1 MDGDPSAV
9 RSSASRWQ
17 GFGSAASQAAGQ
29 ITGLDTSQFVGPEGD
44 LFREGLNAQMPGH
57 LRVTGDAFGRV
68 SSGLSVF
75 AGSLSSL
82 QDRMRPLAQR
92 APGLWAALQAARGRA
107 DRAQQADERHEQ
119 EVADRPPEEAAAA
132 APDAYRSDAGAAG
145 SALSQAQRDWDECVA
160 QAGALRGE
168 LATAVRDCVRAVND
182 AKGLRFK
189 ENPKWW
195 DLKGQFTNFVRDNQE
210 LLAQLSGALKIVSLV
225 AGLLSF
231 IPILA
236 PIMGPIAIGSALLA
250 SAIDLSIYAATGKGS
265 LKTILIDVG
274 LNLLPGVGKL
284 ARLGAGAL
292 KGTRVAQAFS
302 SVAARGRNMGS
313 VARWGLANPRANG
326 IEAIKRL
333 ARLDP
338 IDIACGDMVLTQTD
352 VELPGA
358 LPLLLSRTH
367 LSSYRMGS
375 WFGRSWAST
384 LDQRIEVDESGVY
397 VATAD
402 GMTLIYPAGDDG
414 RPDRLPTEGP
424 RWLLA
429 QDPAGGTYQ
438 VTDPTRGWT
447 WHFGPVPGSLA
458 AQLPLVAL
466 TDRNGH
472 RVDVRH
478 DDSGAPVELVHS
490 GGYRVRVRTEENRIV
505 GFDLAGDDTDTELV
519 RFGYDEAGD
528 LTEVVNSSGMPLRF
542 DYDIDGRVTRWAD
555 RNGTEYRYTY
565 DEDGRC
571 VATSGTGGYLTGLLR
586 YDTEA
591 RVTTV
596 VDSLGHATVYALNDL
611 RQAERVT
618 DPLGNVTS
626 STWDRFDRKLSETD
640 ALGRTTRWS
649 YDDDGNLVEVTRPDG
664 SRALASYNE
673 LRQPVVVTDVDGAVW
688 RREYDE
694 RGNLTMVTDPAG
706 AATRYRYDEA
716 GHLSEVIDALGNAL
730 VVATNPTGL
739 ISQLTDPT
747 GAATSYQRDR
757 AGRITM
763 VTDPVGGTTHLG
775 WTVEG
780 RLAWRRSPDGASEE
794 WTYDP
799 EGNLV
804 SHTDQTGATTEFEV
818 GHFDLPVARTG
829 PLGARLA
836 FGYDTELRLTTVT
849 NPQGL
854 VWRYDYD
861 PAGRLVAETD
871 FNGRSQAYTLD
882 AVGQVVSR
890 ANGAEQSIELIRD
903 LLGNV
908 VEKRTPEGV
917 TTFGYDPVGRLLH
930 ATSPDVEL
938 RFERDPLGRVL
949 AEIQDGQPVTSSYDA
964 IGRRTHRRT
973 PSGVESAWEYDGQR
987 PVALHT
993 GGATVSFTYD
1003 AAGRETRRMVG
1014 SLALTQS
1021 WDASHRLLSQILTA
1035 SPTVDGGVPDLV
1047 AHRAYQYRADGHL
1060 TDIADQVTGERRLE
1074 LDRAGRVTAVRA
1086 AEWTERYAYDDAGNV
1101 ASATWSGDTGD
1112 DSDRDVRGEREYTGT
1127 LIRSAGN
1134 VRYEHDAAGRVTL
1147 RQIKQRSTKPLSW
1160 RYTWDS
1166 DDRLVAVATPDG
1178 TRWRYRYDALGR
1190 RVAKQ
1195 RLDADGAVVEQV
1207 DFAWD
1212 GPRLIEQTRRGD
1224 DGDKSSTWEYAP
1236 GAFIPIAQTDGVADQ
1251 GEVDR
1256 RFYAIVTDLV
1266 GTPTELVS
1274 PDGEIAW
1281 QQRTTIWG
1289 IPTHVSATGVD
1300 CPLRFPGHFH
1310 DPETGASSNYHRYYD
1325 PDIARYLSADPLGLV
1340 PGSNPYRYVVN
1351 PFRFVDPLGLSP
1363 YQAGSKIPIYRGT
1376 SRALENHIVSE
1387 TGKVM
1392 SDAAQRAFMESGGVV
1407 DDAARASQDAHQ
1419 AGVRAWGNEQNYA
1432 HAHAE
1437 FGTEM
1442 AEVGERSMI
1451 SFTGDIDTAKNF
1463 AGPNGQIHQAMVDP
1477 SQVIVQSLPGAGESE
1492 ILVRNMIDVL
1502 PWP

>member
-1 MDGDPSAV
+1 MAEFPGHLFKMDGDPSAI

-17 GFGSAASQAAGQ
+17 GFGSAATQAAAQ

-68 SSGLSVF
+68 SSGLTTF

-107 DRAQQADERHEQ
+107 DRAKQADERHEQ

-132 APDAYRSDAGAAG
+132 EPDTYRSDAGAAG

-210 LLAQLSGALKIVSLV
+210 LLAQLSSALKIVSLV

-236 PIMGPIAIGSALLA
+236 PIMAPIAIGTALLA

-292 KGTRVAQAFS
+292 KGTRVAHAFS

-352 VELPGA
+352 VALPGV

-384 LDQRIEVDESGVY
+384 LDQRIEVDDTGVY

-402 GMTLIYPAGDDG
+402 GMTLIYPVGEDG

-424 RWLLA
+424 RWPLT
-429 QDPAGGTYQ
+429 QDPEGGIYR
-438 VTDPTRGWT
+438 VTNPASGWT
-447 WHFGPVPGSLA
+447 WHFGSVPGSLA

-472 RVDVRH
+472 RVEVRH
-478 DDSGAPVELVHS
+478 DDSGAPAELVHS
-490 GGYRVRVRTEENRIV
+490 GGYRVRVRTQENRIV
-505 GFDLAGDDTDTELV
+505 GLDLGEDDTEVV
-519 RFGYDEAGD
+519 RFRYDEAGD
-528 LTEVVNSSGMPLRF
+528 LTEVVNSSGLPLRF

-571 VATSGTGGYLTGLLR
+571 VATAGTGGYLTGLLR

-596 VDSLGHATVYALNDL
+596 VDSLGHATVYELNEL

-618 DPLGNVTS
+618 DALGNVT
-626 STWDRFDRKLSETD
+626 TTVWDRFDRKLSETD

-649 YDDDGNLVEVTRPDG
+649 YDDDGNLVEVTRPDDT
-664 SRALASYNE
+664 RALASYNDVG
-673 LRQPVVVTDVDGAVW
+673 QPVVVTDVDGAIW
-688 RREYDE
+688 RRAYDE

-706 AATRYRYDEA
+706 ATTRYAYDEA
-716 GHLSEVIDALGNAL
+716 GHLAEVTDALGNTLL
-730 VVATNPTGL
+730 VTTDPTGL
-739 ISQLTDPT
+739 ISGLTDPT
-747 GAATSYQRDR
+747 GAVTTYRRDS
-757 AGRITM
+757 AGRVAE
-763 VTDPVGGTTHLG
+763 VTDPLGGTTRLG

-780 RLAWRRSPDGASEE
+780 RLAWRRTPDGASEE

-799 EGNLV
+799 EGNLLT
-804 SHTDQTGATTEFEV
+804 HTDQTGATTEFEI
-818 GHFDLPVARTG
+818 GHFDLPAARTG
-829 PLGARLA
+829 PDGARLA
-836 FGYDTELRLTTVT
+836 FGYDTELRLATVT

-854 VWRYDYD
+854 VWSYDYD
-861 PAGRLVAETD
+861 PAGRLIAETD
-871 FNGRSQAYTLD
+871 FNGRTQTYTLD
-882 AVGQVVSR
+882 AAGQAVTR
-890 ANGAEQSIELIRD
+890 TNGAGQSIELVRD

-908 VEKRTPEGV
+908 VQKRTPDGV

-949 AEIQDGQPVTSSYDA
+949 AEIRDGQPVTSSYDGL
-964 IGRRTHRRT
+964 GRRTHRRT

-993 GGATVSFTYD
+993 GGATVSFTHD
-1003 AAGRETRRMVG
+1003 AAGRETRRTVG
-1014 SLALTQS
+1014 SIALTQS
-1021 WDASHRLLSQILTA
+1021 WDANHRLLSQILTA
-1035 SPTVDGGVPDLV
+1035 SPAVDGGVPDLV
-1047 AHRAYQYRADGHL
+1047 AHRAYQYRSDGHL
-1060 TDIADQVTGERRLE
+1060 TDIADQLTGERRLE
-1074 LDRAGRVTAVRA
+1074 LDRAGRVTAVQA

-1112 DSDRDVRGEREYTGT
+1112 DSDRDARGEREYTGT

-1147 RQIKQRSTKPLSW
+1147 RQIKQRSAKPLSW

-1166 DDRLVAVATPDG
+1166 EGRLVAVTTPDG
-1178 TRWRYRYDALGR
+1178 SRWRYRYDALGR

-1195 RLDADGAVVEQV
+1195 RLDADGGVVEQV

-1212 GPRLIEQTRRGD
+1212 GPRLIEQTHRGEA
-1224 DGDKSSTWEYAP
+1224 GDKTSTWEYAP
-1236 GAFIPIAQTDGVADQ
+1236 GTFTPISQTDGVADQ
-1251 GEVDR
+1251 DEVDR

-1266 GTPTELVS
+1266 GTPTELVA
-1274 PDGEIAW
+1274 PDGEVAW
-1281 QQRTTIWG
+1281 QQRSTIWG
-1289 IPTHVSATGVD
+1289 IPTQVSATGAD
-1300 CPLRFPGHFH
+1300 CPLRFPGQIH
-1310 DPETGASSNYHRYYD
+1310 DPETGASYNCFRYYE
-1325 PDIARYLSADPLGLV
+1325 PESARYLSADPLGLF
-1340 PGSNPYRYVVN
+1340 PGPDPHRYVAN
-1351 PFRFVDPLGLSP
+1351 PLYEIDPFGLAP
-1363 YQAGSKIPIYRGT
+1363 YKVLYHGSQKFEGTQFALDVAVASKRPGTPIPGVHLTDDFTRAATGYGRGGQT
-1376 SRALENHIVSE
+1376 VRVEVP
-1387 TGKVM
+1387 
-1392 SDAAQRAFMESGGVV
+1392 DDFAQSIKQMG
-1407 DDAARASQDAHQ
+1407 
-1419 AGVRAWGNEQNYA
+1419 
-1432 HAHAE
+1432 
-1437 FGTEM
+1437 
-1442 AEVGERSMI
+1442 
-1451 SFTGDIDTAKNF
+1451 
-1463 AGPNGQIHQAMVDP
+1463 GPNGNQEEFFVNTQE
-1477 SQVIVQSLPGAGESE
+1477 G
-1492 ILVRNMIDVL
+1492 IDVL
-1502 PWP
+1502 NQGITHVTPTSEAIPLHFMGNF

>member
-1 MDGDPSAV
+1 MAEFPAHLFRMDGDPSAI
-9 RSSASRWQ
+9 RSSAGRWE

-29 ITGLDTSQFVGPEGD
+29 ISGLDTSQFVGPEAD

-68 SSGLSVF
+68 SAGLVAF

-92 APGLWAALQAARGRA
+92 APGLWAALQAARGRS
-107 DRAQQADERHEQ
+107 DRAEQADKRHER
-119 EVADRPPEEAAAA
+119 EVADRPPEQAAE
-132 APDAYRSDAGAAG
+132 PDTYRSDAGAAG
-145 SALSQAQRDWDECVA
+145 TALSQAQRDWDECVA

-168 LATAVRDCVRAVND
+168 LATAVRDCVRVVND

-236 PIMGPIAIGSALLA
+236 PIMAPIALGAALLA

-292 KGTRVAQAFS
+292 KGGRIAHAFS
-302 SVAARGRNMGS
+302 SVAARGRSMAS
-313 VARWGLANPRANG
+313 VARAGLANPRGFG

-338 IDIACGDMVLTQTD
+338 IDVACGDMVLTQTD

-367 LSSYRMGS
+367 LSSYRLGS

-384 LDQRIEVDESGVY
+384 LDQRIEVDDAGVY

-402 GMTLIYPAGDDG
+402 GMALIYPVGADG

-424 RWLLA
+424 RWPLE
-429 QDPAGGTYQ
+429 QDPAEGTYR
-438 VTDPTRGWT
+438 VTNPAQGWT

-478 DDSGAPVELVHS
+478 DDSGAPVEVVHS

-505 GFDLAGDDTDTELV
+505 GFDLGGGDTDTELV
-519 RFGYDEAGD
+519 RFDYNEAGD
-528 LTEVVNSSGMPLRF
+528 LTEVVNSSGLPLRF

-555 RNGTEYRYTY
+555 RNGTEYRYAY

-596 VDSLGHATVYALNDL
+596 VDSLGHATVYQLNEL
-611 RQAERVT
+611 RQAEQVT
-618 DPLGNVTS
+618 DPLGNVTAF
-626 STWDRFDRKLSETD
+626 TWDRFDRKLSETD

-649 YDDDGNLVEVTRPDG
+649 HDDDGNLVEVTRPDG
-664 SRALASYNE
+664 SRATAAYNDQG
-673 LRQPVVVTDVDGAVW
+673 QPVVVTDVDGAVW

-694 RGNLTMVTDPAG
+694 RGNLTVVTDPIG
-706 AATRYRYDEA
+706 AVTRYRYDEA
-716 GHLSEVIDALGNAL
+716 GHLSEVTDALGNAL
-730 VVATNPTGL
+730 VVATDPAGL
-739 ISQLTDPT
+739 ISSVTEPT
-747 GAATSYQRDR
+747 GAVTTYRRDA
-757 AGRITM
+757 AGRVAE
-763 VTDPVGGTTHLG
+763 VTDPVGGTTRLG
-775 WTVEG
+775 WTAEG
-780 RLAWRRSPDGASEE
+780 RLAWRRGPDGASEE

-804 SHTDQTGATTEFEV
+804 THTDQTGATTEFEI

-829 PLGARLA
+829 PDGARLA
-836 FGYDTELRLTTVT
+836 FAYDTELRLTTVT

-854 VWRYDYD
+854 TWRYDYD
-861 PAGRLVAETD
+861 PAGRLVTETD
-871 FNGRSQAYTLD
+871 FNDRIQTYTHD
-882 AVGQVVSR
+882 AAGQVVAR
-890 ANGAEQSIELIRD
+890 GNGVGQSIELVRD

-908 VEKRTPEGV
+908 VEKRAAEGT
-917 TTFGYDPVGRLLH
+917 TTFGYDPVGRLLR
-930 ATSPDVEL
+930 ATSPEVDL

-949 AEIQDGQPVTSSYDA
+949 AEIRDGHAVTSSYDA
-964 IGRRTHRRT
+964 LGRRTQRRT
-973 PSGVESAWEYDGQR
+973 PSGVDSAWEYDAGHR

-993 GGATVSFTYD
+993 GDTTVSFTHD
-1003 AAGRETRRMVG
+1003 AAGRETRRAVG
-1014 SLALTQS
+1014 GLALTQS
-1021 WDASHRLLSQILTA
+1021 FDANHRLLSQILTA
-1035 SPTVDGGVPDLV
+1035 SPAVDGGVPDLV

-1074 LDRAGRVTAVRA
+1074 LDRAGRITAVQSA
-1086 AEWTERYAYDDAGNV
+1086 DWAERYAYDDAGNV
-1101 ASATWSGDTGD
+1101 AGATWPGADHDGAAQ
-1112 DSDRDVRGEREYTGT
+1112 GEREYTGT
-1127 LIRSAGN
+1127 LIRRAGA
-1134 VRYEHDAAGRVTL
+1134 VRYEHDVAGRVTL
-1147 RQIKQRSTKPLSW
+1147 RQVKQRSTKPLTW

-1166 DDRLVAVATPDG
+1166 EDRLTGVTTPDG
-1178 TRWRYRYDALGR
+1178 ARWRYRYDALGR
-1190 RVAKQ
+1190 RVTKQ
-1195 RLDADGAVVEQV
+1195 RLDAEGGVVEQV

-1212 GPRLIEQTRRGD
+1212 GPRLVEQTRHGD
-1224 DGDKSSTWEYAP
+1224 DGDRTSTWEYTP
-1236 GAFIPIAQTDGVADQ
+1236 GTFTPISQTDGSADQ
-1251 GEVDR
+1251 DEVDR

-1266 GTPTELVS
+1266 GTPTELVA
-1274 PDGEIAW
+1274 PDGSIAW

-1289 IPTHVSATGVD
+1289 IPTHVSAIGAD
-1300 CPLRFPGHFH
+1300 CPLRFPGQLH
-1310 DPETGASSNYHRYYD
+1310 DPETGASYNCFRYYE
-1325 PDIARYLSADPLGLV
+1325 PDSGRYLSADPLGLFPGPSPHSYVANPSYEIDPFGLAPYKVLYHGSQNFEGTQFALDIATASKRPGTPIPGVHLTDKFTRAATGYGRGGQTVRVEV
-1340 PGSNPYRYVVN
+1340 PED
-1351 PFRFVDPLGLSP
+1351 F
-1363 YQAGSKIPIYRGT
+1363 
-1376 SRALENHIVSE
+1376 
-1387 TGKVM
+1387 
-1392 SDAAQRAFMESGGVV
+1392 AQSIKQMG
-1407 DDAARASQDAHQ
+1407 
-1419 AGVRAWGNEQNYA
+1419 
-1432 HAHAE
+1432 
-1437 FGTEM
+1437 
-1442 AEVGERSMI
+1442 
-1451 SFTGDIDTAKNF
+1451 
-1463 AGPNGQIHQAMVDP
+1463 GPNGNQEEFFVNTQE
-1477 SQVIVQSLPGAGESE
+1477 G
-1492 ILVRNMIDVL
+1492 IDVL
-1502 PWP
+1502 NQGITNITPTGEAIGLHFQGKF

>member
-1 MDGDPSAV
+1 MDGDPSAI
-9 RSSASRWQ
+9 RSSASKWS

-68 SSGLSVF
+68 SSGLVTF

-107 DRAQQADERHEQ
+107 DRAKQADERHEQ
-119 EVADRPPEEAAAA
+119 EVADRPPEQATE
-132 APDAYRSDAGAAG
+132 PDTYRSDAGAAG
-145 SALSQAQRDWDECVA
+145 SALSQAQRDWDECVG

-210 LLAQLSGALKIVSLV
+210 LLAQLSSALKIVSLV

-236 PIMGPIAIGSALLA
+236 PIMAPIAIGTALLA

-292 KGTRVAQAFS
+292 KGTRVASAFS

-326 IEAIKRL
+326 IEAVKRL

-338 IDIACGDMVLTQTD
+338 IDIACGDMVLTQAD

-384 LDQRIEVDESGVY
+384 LDQRIEVDDTGVY

-402 GMTLIYPAGDDG
+402 GMTLIYPVGADG

-424 RWLLA
+424 RWPLA
-429 QDPAGGTYQ
+429 QDPEGGTYQ
-438 VTDPTRGWT
+438 VTNPASGWT

-472 RVDVRH
+472 RVEVRY
-478 DDSGAPVELVHS
+478 DDGGAPVEVVHS
-490 GGYRVRVRTEENRIV
+490 GGYRVRVRTQENRIV
-505 GFDLAGDDTDTELV
+505 GFDLGGDGTDPDVEVV

-528 LTEVVNSSGMPLRF
+528 LTEVVNSSGVPLRF
-542 DYDIDGRVTRWAD
+542 DYDIEGRVTRWAD

-565 DEDGRC
+565 DEGGRC

-618 DPLGNVTS
+618 DPLGNVT
-626 STWDRFDRKLSETD
+626 TTVWDRFDRKLSETD

-649 YDDDGNLVEVTRPDG
+649 YDDDGNLVEVTRPDDT
-664 SRALASYNE
+664 RATVSYNDAG
-673 LRQPVVVTDVDGAVW
+673 QPVVVTDVDGAIW
-688 RREYDE
+688 RRAYDE
-694 RGNLTMVTDPAG
+694 RGNLTMITDPAG
-706 AATRYRYDEA
+706 ATTRYAYDEA
-716 GHLSEVIDALGNAL
+716 GHLSEVTDALGNTL
-730 VVATNPTGL
+730 LVATDPTGL
-739 ISQLTDPT
+739 VSQLTDPT
-747 GAATSYQRDR
+747 GAVTTYWRDS
-757 AGRITM
+757 AGR
-763 VTDPVGGTTHLG
+763 VAEVRDPLGGTTRLG

-780 RLAWRRSPDGASEE
+780 RLAWRRTPDGASEE
-794 WTYDP
+794 WTHDP
-799 EGNLV
+799 EGNLLT
-804 SHTDQTGATTEFEV
+804 HTDQTGATTEFEI
-818 GHFDLPVARTG
+818 GHFDLPAARTG
-829 PLGARLA
+829 PDGARLA
-836 FGYDTELRLTTVT
+836 FAYDTELRLTTVT

-854 VWRYDYD
+854 VWSYDYD
-861 PAGRLVAETD
+861 PGGRLVAETD
-871 FNGRSQAYTLD
+871 FDGRTQTYNHD
-882 AVGQVVSR
+882 AAGQVVAR
-890 ANGAEQSIELIRD
+890 TNGAGQSSELVRD
-903 LLGNV
+903 LLGNI
-908 VEKRTPEGV
+908 VEKRTAGS
-917 TTFGYDPVGRLLH
+917 TTAFGYDPVGRLLH
-930 ATSPDVEL
+930 ATSPEVDL

-949 AEIQDGQPVTSSYDA
+949 AEICDGQTVTSSYDPL
-964 IGRRTHRRT
+964 GRRTHRRT
-973 PSGVESAWEYDGQR
+973 PSGVESVWEYDGQR

-993 GGATVSFTYD
+993 GGATVSFTHD
-1003 AAGRETRRMVG
+1003 LAGRETQRAVG
-1014 SLALTQS
+1014 GLALTSS
-1021 WDASHRLLSQILTA
+1021 WDANGRLLSQIVTA
-1035 SPTVDGGVPDLV
+1035 TPAAGSVPDLV
-1047 AHRAYQYRADGHL
+1047 AHRAHRYRADGYL
-1060 TDIADQVTGERRLE
+1060 TDIADQFTGERRLE
-1074 LDRAGRVTAVRA
+1074 LDRAGRVTAVQA
-1086 AEWTERYAYDDAGNV
+1086 AGWTERYAYDEAGNV
-1101 ASATWSGDTGD
+1101 ASGTWPGATLGGGTWPGTTVGGGA
-1112 DSDRDVRGEREYTGT
+1112 RGEREYTGT
-1127 LIRSAGN
+1127 LIRRAGD
-1134 VRYEHDAAGRVTL
+1134 VRYEHDAAGRITL
-1147 RQIKQRSTKPLSW
+1147 RQVRQRSTKPLTW
-1160 RYTWDS
+1160 RYIWDS
-1166 DDRLVAVATPDG
+1166 EDRLIAVTTPDG

-1190 RVAKQ
+1190 RVTKQ
-1195 RLDADGAVVEQV
+1195 RLDAAGGVAEQI
-1207 DFAWD
+1207 DFSWD
-1212 GPRLIEQTRRGD
+1212 GPRLIEQTHRGEV
-1224 DGDKSSTWEYAP
+1224 GERISTWEYAP
-1236 GAFIPIAQTDGVADQ
+1236 GTFTPISQTDAAANQ

-1274 PDGEIAW
+1274 PDGEVTW
-1281 QQRTTIWG
+1281 QRRSTIWG
-1289 IPTHVSATGVD
+1289 IPTHVSATGAD
-1300 CPLRFPGHFH
+1300 CPLRFPGQIH
-1310 DPETGASSNYHRYYD
+1310 DPETGASYNYHRYYD
-1325 PDIARYLSADPLGLV
+1325 PDTARYGSPDPLGLV
-1340 PGSNPYRYVVN
+1340 PGPNPYNYVLN
-1351 PFRFVDPLGLSP
+1351 PAFEIDPLGLIP
-1363 YQAGSKIPIYRGT
+1363 YPNITAGKNFKDHYLRHRSLLAKALDKTYPKWKGDFGKEFLDDLHGMVTSDRLNLEGLGRIPRG
-1376 SRALENHIVSE
+1376 AEDAHIFRGEGLTLVTKTDGE
-1387 TGKVM
+1387 FWTLL
-1392 SDAAQRAFMESGGVV
+1392 ESG
-1407 DDAARASQDAHQ
+1407 
-1419 AGVRAWGNEQNYA
+1419 
-1432 HAHAE
+1432 
-1437 FGTEM
+1437 
-1442 AEVGERSMI
+1442 
-1451 SFTGDIDTAKNF
+1451 TGMDLGIT
-1463 AGPNGQIHQAMVDP
+1463 M
-1477 SQVIVQSLPGAGESE
+1477 LP
-1492 ILVRNMIDVL
+1492 
-1502 PWP
+1502 

>member
-68 SSGLSVF
+68 STGLVTF

-107 DRAQQADERHEQ
+107 DRARQADERHEQ

-132 APDAYRSDAGAAG
+132 APDTYRSDAGAAG
-145 SALSQAQRDWDECVA
+145 SVLSQAQRDWDECVA

-168 LATAVRDCVRAVND
+168 LSTAVRDCVRVVND

-236 PIMGPIAIGSALLA
+236 PIMGPIALGTALLA

-338 IDIACGDMVLTQTD
+338 IDIAGGDMVLTQSD

-358 LPLLLSRTH
+358 MPLLLSRTH

-384 LDQRIEVDESGVY
+384 LDQRVEVDDTGVY
-397 VATAD
+397 VTTAD
-402 GMTLIYPAGDDG
+402 GMTLIYPVDADG

-424 RWLLA
+424 RWPLA
-429 QDPAGGTYQ
+429 QDPAGGNHL
-438 VTDPTRGWT
+438 VTDPVQGWT
-447 WHFGPVPGSLA
+447 WHFGPVPGSVA
-458 AQLPLVAL
+458 NQLPLVAL
-466 TDRNGH
+466 TDRNGQ

-505 GFDLAGDDTDTELV
+505 GFDLAGDDTDTELI
-519 RFGYDEAGD
+519 RFGYDESGD
-528 LTEVVNSSGMPLRF
+528 LTEVVNSSGTPLRF

-571 VATSGTGGYLTGLLR
+571 VATSGTNGYLTGLLR

-596 VDSLGHATVYALNDL
+596 VDSLGHATVYQLNEL
-611 RQAERVT
+611 RQTERIT
-618 DPLGNVTS
+618 DPLGNVTAF
-626 STWDRFDRKLSETD
+626 TWDRYDRKLTETD
-640 ALGRTTRWS
+640 ALGRTSRYA
-649 YDDDGNLVEVTRPDG
+649 YDDDGNLVEFVRPDG
-664 SRALASYNE
+664 ARATATYND
-673 LRQPVVVTDVDGAVW
+673 LHQPVVVTAADGAVW

-694 RGNLTMVTDPAG
+694 RGNLTSVTNPTG
-706 AATRYRYDEA
+706 AVTRHRYDEA
-716 GHLSEVIDALGNAL
+716 GRLTEVIDALGNSSL
-730 VVATNPTGL
+730 VTTNPAGL
-739 ISQLTDPT
+739 ISQLTEPT
-747 GAATSYQRDR
+747 GAVTTYRRDR
-757 AGRITM
+757 AGRITE
-763 VTDPVGGTTHLG
+763 VVDPVGGSTRLG
-775 WTVEG
+775 WTAEG
-780 RLAWRRSPDGASEE
+780 QLAWQRSPDGASEE

-804 SHTDQTGATTEFEV
+804 SHTDQAGATTETEF
-818 GHFDLPVARTG
+818 GPFDLPVTRSG
-829 PLGARLA
+829 PDGGRLT
-836 FGYDTELRLTTVT
+836 FGYDTELRLATVT
-849 NPQGL
+849 NAQGL
-854 VWRYDYD
+854 VWCYDYD

-871 FNGRSQAYTLD
+871 FNGRTQTYTHD
-882 AVGQVVSR
+882 AVGQVVAR
-890 ANGAEQSIELIRD
+890 TNGAGQTIELVRD
-903 LLGNV
+903 PLGNV
-908 VEKRTPEGV
+908 VEKRTAEGT
-917 TTFGYDPVGRLLH
+917 TTFAYDPAGQLLQ
-930 ATSPDVEL
+930 ATSPDADL
-938 RFERDPLGRVL
+938 QFGRDPLGRIL
-949 AEIQDGQPVTSSYDA
+949 AEVRDGQVVASSYDA
-964 IGRRTHRRT
+964 LGRRTHRRT
-973 PSGVESAWEYDGQR
+973 PSGVESAWEYDAGHR
-987 PVALHT
+987 PVGLRT
-993 GGATVSFTYD
+993 GGAAISFTHD
-1003 AAGRETRRMVG
+1003 AAGRETGRTVG
-1014 SLALTQS
+1014 ALALTQS
-1021 WDASHRLLSQILTA
+1021 WDGNHRLLSQILTA
-1035 SPTVDGGVPDLV
+1035 APGAGDPAGGVPDLV
-1047 AHRAYQYRADGHL
+1047 AHRAYRYRADGRL
-1060 TDIADQVTGERRLE
+1060 VNITDQLSGERRLE
-1074 LDRAGRVTAVRA
+1074 LDRAGRVTGVQADG
-1086 AEWTERYAYDDAGNV
+1086 WTERYAYDDASNV
-1101 ASATWSGDTGD
+1101 ADATWPGGSDGDG
-1112 DSDRDVRGEREYTGT
+1112 DVRGEREYAGT
-1127 LIRSAGN
+1127 RVRRAGGI
-1134 VRYEHDAAGRVTL
+1134 RYEHDAAGRVVL
-1147 RQIKQRSTKPLSW
+1147 RQLKQRSAKPLTW

-1166 DDRLVAVATPDG
+1166 EDRLSTVTVPDG

-1195 RLDADGAVVEQV
+1195 RLDADGGVVEQV
-1207 DFAWD
+1207 AFAWD
-1212 GPRLIEQTRRGD
+1212 GPRLIEQTHRGGSAD
-1224 DGDKSSTWEYAP
+1224 RTSTWEYVP
-1236 GAFIPIAQTDGVADQ
+1236 GTYTPISQTDALADQ
-1251 GEVDR
+1251 AEVDR

-1266 GTPTELVS
+1266 GMPTELVS
-1274 PDGEIAW
+1274 LDGEVAW
-1281 QQRTTIWG
+1281 QLRTTVWG
-1289 IPTHVSATGVD
+1289 VPTQVSVAGAD
-1300 CPLRFPGHFH
+1300 CPLRFPGQIH
-1310 DPETGASSNYHRYYD
+1310 DPETGASYNFHRYYD
-1325 PDIARYLSADPLGLV
+1325 PEVARYISTDPLGLEAA
-1340 PGSNPYRYVVN
+1340 SNPDTYVPN
-1351 PFRFVDPLGLSP
+1351 PLAQIDPLGLAP
-1363 YQAGSKIPIYRGT
+1363 YNLGS
-1376 SRALENHIVSE
+1376 
-1387 TGKVM
+1387 
-1392 SDAAQRAFMESGGVV
+1392 SGGVPARLQAKV
-1407 DDAARASQDAHQ
+1407 DALAARMFDQKTAAGLYVSEGVDLFAVGARSEISGKQIALLDDLQ
-1419 AGVRAWGNEQNYA
+1419 AAFRTYPGLPSPKEFPLLLGRL
-1432 HAHAE
+1432 HAE
-1437 FGTEM
+1437 GKVLTESVNLAADPQLLIASRPFCEQFCIPLIETMQGKIITPTM
-1442 AEVGERSMI
+1442 AR
-1451 SFTGDIDTAKNF
+1451 
-1463 AGPNGQIHQAMVDP
+1463 
-1477 SQVIVQSLPGAGESE
+1477 
-1492 ILVRNMIDVL
+1492 
-1502 PWP
+1502 W

>member
-1 MDGDPSAV
+1 M
-9 RSSASRWQ
+9 
-17 GFGSAASQAAGQ
+17 
-29 ITGLDTSQFVGPEGD
+29 
-44 LFREGLNAQMPGH
+44 
-57 LRVTGDAFGRV
+57 
-68 SSGLSVF
+68 
-75 AGSLSSL
+75 
-82 QDRMRPLAQR
+82 
-92 APGLWAALQAARGRA
+92 
-107 DRAQQADERHEQ
+107 
-119 EVADRPPEEAAAA
+119 
-132 APDAYRSDAGAAG
+132 
-145 SALSQAQRDWDECVA
+145 
-160 QAGALRGE
+160 
-168 LATAVRDCVRAVND
+168 ND

-292 KGTRVAQAFS
+292 KGTRVASAFS

-313 VARWGLANPRANG
+313 LARWGLANPRANG

-490 GGYRVRVRTEENRIV
+490 GGYRVRVRTQEDRIV

-542 DYDIDGRVTRWAD
+542 DYDIDGQVTRWAD

-596 VDSLGHATVYALNDL
+596 VDSLGHSTVYGLNDL

-626 STWDRFDRKLSETD
+626 FTWDRFDRKLSETD

-664 SRALASYNE
+664 SRALASYNDAG
-673 LRQPVVVTDVDGAVW
+673 QPVVVTDVDGAIW
-688 RREYDE
+688 RRAYDE
-694 RGNLTMVTDPAG
+694 RGNLTMITDPAG
-706 AATRYRYDEA
+706 ATTRYAYDDA
-716 GHLSEVIDALGNAL
+716 GHLSEVTDALGNTL
-730 VVATNPTGL
+730 LVATDPTGL

-747 GAATSYQRDR
+747 GAVTTYRRDS
-757 AGRITM
+757 AGR
-763 VTDPVGGTTHLG
+763 VAEVSDPLGGTTRLG

-780 RLAWRRSPDGASEE
+780 RLAWRRTPDGASEE

-799 EGNLV
+799 EGNLLT
-804 SHTDQTGATTEFEV
+804 HTDQTGATTEFEI
-818 GHFDLPVARTG
+818 GHFDLTAARTD
-829 PLGARLA
+829 PDGARLA
-836 FGYDTELRLTTVT
+836 FAYDTELRLTTVT

-854 VWRYDYD
+854 VWSYDYD
-861 PAGRLVAETD
+861 PAGRLIAETD
-871 FNGRSQAYTLD
+871 FNGRTQTYTHD
-882 AVGQVVSR
+882 PAGQVVAR
-890 ANGAEQSIELIRD
+890 TNGAGQTIELIRD
-903 LLGNV
+903 TLGTV
-908 VEKRTPEGV
+908 VEKRTAEGI

-930 ATSPDVEL
+930 AASPDVAL
-938 RFERDPLGRVL
+938 QFERDPLGRVL
-949 AEIQDGQPVTSSYDA
+949 SEIRDGEVITSSYDVL
-964 IGRRTHRRT
+964 GRRVGRRT
-973 PSGVESAWEYDGQR
+973 PSGVESAWVYDASRRTASLRTAG
-987 PVALHT
+987 T
-993 GGATVSFTYD
+993 TVSLTHD
-1003 AAGRETRRMVG
+1003 AAGRETRRSVG
-1014 SLALTQS
+1014 GLALTQT
-1021 WDASHRLLSQILTA
+1021 WDANHRLLSQILTA
-1035 SPTVDGGVPDLV
+1035 GPTDGGPADGVPNLV
-1047 AHRAYQYRADGHL
+1047 AHRAYQYRADGYATGV
-1060 TDIADQVTGERRLE
+1060 TDQFTGERRLE
-1074 LDRAGRVTAVRA
+1074 LDRAGRITAMRA
-1086 AEWTERYAYDDAGNV
+1086 GEWTERYAYDVAGNV
-1101 ASATWSGDTGD
+1101 ASAAWDGPADSGKA
-1112 DSDRDVRGEREYTGT
+1112 RGEREYAGT
-1127 LIRSAGN
+1127 LIRRAGD

-1147 RQIKQRSTKPLSW
+1147 RQVKQRSTKPLTW

-1166 DDRLVAVATPDG
+1166 EDRLIAVTAPDG
-1178 TRWRYRYDALGR
+1178 TRWRYRYDAFGR

-1195 RLDADGAVVEQV
+1195 RLDADGGVVEQV

-1224 DGDKSSTWEYAP
+1224 GSHRISTWEYAP
-1236 GAFIPIAQTDGVADQ
+1236 GTFTPISQTDGSADQ
-1251 GEVDR
+1251 DEADR

-1266 GTPTELVS
+1266 GAPTELVS
-1274 PDGEIAW
+1274 LDGEVAW

-1289 IPTHVSATGVD
+1289 VPTHVSASDVD
-1300 CPLRFPGHFH
+1300 CPLRFPGQVH
-1310 DPETGASSNYHRYYD
+1310 DPETGASYNYHRYYD
-1325 PDIARYLSADPLGLV
+1325 PDTARYLTMDPLGLDAGPNPHSYV
-1340 PGSNPYRYVVN
+1340 PNPWSES
-1351 PFRFVDPLGLSP
+1351 DPLGLTPYPAKPADLRPTHPISGDSSSKRVARYRNDMRNGEFDWEQSP
-1363 YQAGSKIPIYRGT
+1363 ISVVRHDGSTY
-1376 SRALENHIVSE
+1376 
-1387 TGKVM
+1387 
-1392 SDAAQRAFMESGGVV
+1392 VV
-1407 DDAARASQDAHQ
+1407 DGHHRLAAAKYANVDE
-1419 AGVRAWGNEQNYA
+1419 VRVRDVTDDLVREGFLGYRDMDDVLRS
-1432 HAHAE
+1432 AE
-1437 FGTEM
+1437 
-1442 AEVGERSMI
+1442 
-1451 SFTGDIDTAKNF
+1451 SFTGNRLNPHK
-1463 AGPNGQIHQAMVDP
+1463 
-1477 SQVIVQSLPGAGESE
+1477 L
-1492 ILVRNMIDVL
+1492 R
-1502 PWP
+1502 